1 MGRIRQAKK
10 IGKALRILKVLH
22 SLNQLRVMFDA
33 LATSLIR
40 LFWMVCML
48 CDIAAALH
56 ILDAVLYI
64 CGRHS
69 IRLRPG
75 IGIGAGCAECYAVT
89 ADYGFNNCKSG
100 CLLGWCKSGC
110 LSDTVTTQA
119 SLPVCTG
126 FHVQTATLC
135 LEAADGRYPFQVIRM
150 CFNLSLRAESEFLR
164 IGKSRGDA
172 QGDDDFKP
180 EVIQEQ

>member
-1 MGRIRQAKK
+1 
-10 IGKALRILKVLH
+10 
-22 SLNQLRVMFDA
+22 MFDA
-33 LATSLIR
+33 HAISLSR

-48 CDIAAALH
+48 GDVAAALH

-69 IRLRPG
+69 ICLRPG
-75 IGIGAGCAECYAVT
+75 IGIGAGCAEGYAVT

-110 LSDTVTTQA
+110 LSYTAPTQA

-126 FHVQTATLC
+126 FPVQTATLC
-135 LEAADGRYPFQVIRM
+135 LEATDGWYPLQVIQM
-150 CFNLSLRAESEFLR
+150 CLNPSLRAESEFLG
-164 IGKSRGDA
+164 IGKSQGDA

-180 EVIQEQ
+180 KVIQEHFYCDLQCMKTVQVGAKS